1 MSIGGH
7 TAHRRLS
14 DFCVMS
20 PENSQS
26 APALASKRTLD
37 VVKGHVV
44 PRDCI
49 LPAVRM
55 SGMLVQFRR
64 KLLVELGDERLDC
77 GLQLSR

>member
-55 SGMLVQFRR
+55 SGMLVHRR